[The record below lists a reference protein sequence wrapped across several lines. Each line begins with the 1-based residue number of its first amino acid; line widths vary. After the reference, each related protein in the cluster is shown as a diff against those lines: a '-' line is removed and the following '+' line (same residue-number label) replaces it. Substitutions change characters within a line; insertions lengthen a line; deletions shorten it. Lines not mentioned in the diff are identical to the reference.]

1 MYLFILGL
9 KQHLPCQCIQKSSY
23 LKQIMKNSPEII
35 HFETWAW
42 SWTWKAENLK
52 TQGLIISWH
61 IFGIYPVAKCI
72 SQIITMFMNYL

>member
-42 SWTWKAENLK
+42 TWTWKAENLK
-52 TQGLIISWH
+52 TRAW
-61 IFGIYPVAKCI
+61 
-72 SQIITMFMNYL
+72 